1 MICHIL
7 MIPVLRFF
15 TIVPGMITPANTGIH
30 SGYGIMKYNKEIKI
44 PEIYIVHNSRC
55 VWCVVCGG
63 VCVCLLE

>member
-1 MICHIL
+1 

-30 SGYGIMKYNKEIKI
+30 SGGYGIMKYNKEIKI

-55 VWCVVCGG
+55 VWCVVVSVYVYWSNMSCG
-63 VCVCLLE
+63 VI